1 MARRPRVFGASYSV
15 YVRIVR
21 LVLEEKGVAYDLE
34 PVDVFAED
42 GLPPDYLTR
51 HPFGRI
57 PAFEHDGFA
66 LYETGAITRYID
78 EAFEGPPLQPA
89 DLRERARSNQII
101 SMADAYAYPHL
112 VWGLFVERV
121 EKPARGLAADEAVI
135 AAALLKSRTCLHA
148 LSELMGDRP
157 WLTGAAL
164 SLADLYLAPM
174 LEYALRTTEGRELIA
189 QHDNL
194 VDWWARLSSRPS
206 MAVCEAD

>member
-157 WLTGAAL
+157 WLTGSAL

-174 LEYALRTTEGRELIA
+174 LEYALRTAEGRELIA

-194 VDWWARLSSRPS
+194 VDWWARLSSRSS